1 MTTELKGILLVESP
15 FLYNVKFGFPAR
27 RLFFFCCIKET
38 VVEGIIFRGVP
49 LACLAGVQRER

>member
-1 MTTELKGILLVESP
+1 MTTEVKGILLVESP
-15 FLYNVKFGFPAR
+15 FLYNVVWILCKPVI
-27 RLFFFCCIKET
+27 LFCCTKET